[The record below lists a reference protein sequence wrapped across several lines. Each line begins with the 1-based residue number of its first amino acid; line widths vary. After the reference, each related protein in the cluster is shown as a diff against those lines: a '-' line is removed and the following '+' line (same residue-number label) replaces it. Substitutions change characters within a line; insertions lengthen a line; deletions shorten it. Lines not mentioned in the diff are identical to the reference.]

1 MVVVHLTKG
10 GAYILA
16 EMDSTV
22 SRLQYAAFCIVPYL
36 PLLLESILVASLLAA
51 EDLDEVLVH
60 ADDYSLVGD
69 PVDLMD
75 YLDGEDS

>member
-1 MVVVHLTKG
+1 
-10 GAYILA
+10 
-16 EMDSTV
+16 MDSTV
-22 SRLQYAAFCIVPYL
+22 SRLWYTTFHIVPYL
-36 PLLLESILVASLLAA
+36 PQSLESIPVASLLAA

>member
-51 EDLDEVLVH
+51 EDLDEVLVCLDNNPL
-60 ADDYSLVGD
+60 AENPMELV
-69 PVDLMD
+69 D
-75 YLDGEDS
+75 YLEGEAS